1 MTSAAIQLLYVKI
14 KNIHISN
21 GNNSERTSQ
30 FMANL
35 TKYDQ
40 KACPERSGVIQV
52 RLHLSH
58 FVFKASLLTVEVNN
72 LQPP

>member
-1 MTSAAIQLLYVKI
+1 
-14 KNIHISN
+14 
-21 GNNSERTSQ
+21 
-30 FMANL
+30 MANL

-40 KACPERSGVIQV
+40 KACLERSGVIQV